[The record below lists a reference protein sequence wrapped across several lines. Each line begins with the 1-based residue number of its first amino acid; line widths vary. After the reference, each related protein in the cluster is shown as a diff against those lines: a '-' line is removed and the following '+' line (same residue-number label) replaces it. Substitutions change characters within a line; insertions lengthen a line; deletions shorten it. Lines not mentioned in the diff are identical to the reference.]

1 MSSNKAKWSDDGND
15 LPNIEPHTQAKHQII
30 QEYITNLIRTLYGT
44 GKYGVTKFTF
54 IDGFSGGGMYRHG
67 DSLWEG
73 SPLRM
78 IKAVREG
85 YRQAKRAY
93 PLDVQFIFID
103 EKHKHLNCLQD
114 YAMAQAGLEELTDE
128 KEHKLPGEK
137 GCLSERC
144 EFLQGKFE
152 GLVDYCINVA
162 KERKGHVFFLLDPFG
177 LKDFSMA
184 SIRKI
189 NSLGKVEILLTFM
202 IDWISRFVKEKDGKQ
217 ESIFKYGLEADG
229 YYNLDELDGFG
240 LDIIN
245 RIGKQ
250 CYLRNESMRLFRNR
264 GNAERVITFSMIGK
278 KFKNRALYYLIHMS
292 KNHRALEVMKESFW
306 QINNLES
313 QYYFEVHGYGF
324 NTVNFYEENQMALK
338 FDITQDN
345 DEYCLEKLDEQLR
358 HLIDKDGIT
367 YKQIR
372 GKTMELNP
380 ASVEHYEQYIKRL
393 RESSE
398 ILVVR
403 NGKIT
408 QAQNLYNNDIIKLPD
423 YKQLRLF

>member
-1 MSSNKAKWSDDGND
+1 MSSNKAKWSRDGKD

-30 QEYITNLIRTLYGT
+30 QEYITNLIITLYGT
-44 GKYGVTKFTF
+44 GKRGVTTFTF

-93 PLDVQFIFID
+93 SLDVQFIFID
-103 EKHKHLNCLQD
+103 EKHKHLNCLRD

-128 KEHKLPGEK
+128 REHKLTGEE
-137 GCLSERC
+137 GFLLERC
-144 EFLQGKFE
+144 EFRCGKFE

-162 KERKGHVFFLLDPFG
+162 KKRKGHVFFLLDPFG
-177 LKDFSMA
+177 WTKVSMA

-189 NSLGKVEILLTFM
+189 NSLPKVEILYTFM
-202 IDWISRFVKEKDGKQ
+202 INNIQRFVTERDKKQ
-217 ESIFKYGLEADG
+217 KSGFQDVLEADG

-240 LDIIN
+240 LDSIN

-250 CYLRNESMRLFRNR
+250 CYLRNESMRLFREQ
-264 GNAERVITFSMIGK
+264 GKAELVYSFSMIPDR
-278 KFKNRALYYLIHMS
+278 FKSCIQYYLIHMS

-306 QINNLES
+306 QINNFAE
-313 QYYFEVHGYGF
+313 YYFQVYGHGF
-324 NTVNFYEENQMALK
+324 KTVNFYEKNQKALK
-338 FDITQDN
+338 FTNSQDN

-372 GKTMELNP
+372 GQTMEFNP
-380 ASVEHYEQYIKRL
+380 ASVKHYQQYIKRL

-403 NGKIT
+403 KGKIT
-408 QAQNLYNNDIIKLPD
+408 KEKKLLNNDIIKSTGK
-423 YKQLRLF
+423 KQLGLF

>member
-144 EFLQGKFE
+144 EFRQGKFE
-152 GLVDYCINVA
+152 DRVDYCINVA
-162 KERKGHVFFLLDPFG
+162 KKRKGHVFFLLDPFG
-177 LKDFSMA
+177 WTDVSMA

-189 NSLGKVEILLTFM
+189 NSLRKVEILYTFM
-202 IDWISRFVKEKDGKQ
+202 IDWIWRFVKERYGKLQ
-217 ESIFKYGLEADG
+217 SAFQDVLEADG
-229 YYNLDELDGFG
+229 YYNLDELNG
-240 LDIIN
+240 LNEIP
-245 RIGKQ
+245 RQ
-250 CYLRNESMRLFRNR
+250 CYLRNESMRLFRDK
-264 GNAERVITFSMIGK
+264 GNAKRVITFSMIGNK
-278 KFKNRALYYLIHMS
+278 YDYRALYYLIHMS

-306 QINNLES
+306 QINNLQS

-324 NTVNFYEENQMALK
+324 KTVNFYEENQMTLK

-345 DEYCLEKLDEQLR
+345 DEYCLEKLEEQLR
-358 HLIDKDGIT
+358 HLIDEDGIT
-367 YKQIR
+367 YKELR
-372 GKTMELNP
+372 DKTMELNP
-380 ASVEHYEQYIKRL
+380 ASVEHYEQCIKRL
-393 RESSE
+393 RESGE
-398 ILVVR
+398 IWVVR
-403 NGKIT
+403 KGKRT
-408 QAQNLYNNDIIKLPD
+408 EAENLQNNDIIKLPD

>member
-1 MSSNKAKWSDDGND
+1 
-15 LPNIEPHTQAKHQII
+15 
-30 QEYITNLIRTLYGT
+30 
-44 GKYGVTKFTF
+44 
-54 IDGFSGGGMYRHG
+54 MYRHG

-85 YRQAKRAY
+85 YRRANRTY

-103 EKHKHLNCLQD
+103 EKHKHLNCLRH
-114 YAMAQAGLEELTDE
+114 YAMAQADLEELTDE
-128 KEHKLPGEK
+128 KEHKFPGEMA
-137 GCLSERC
+137 LLTERC
-144 EFLQGKFE
+144 EFLPGKFE
-152 GLVDYCINVA
+152 DRVDYCINVA
-162 KERKGHVFFLLDPFG
+162 KKRKGHVFFLLDPFG
-177 LKDFSMA
+177 WTDVSMA

-189 NSLGKVEILLTFM
+189 NSLRKVEILYTFM
-202 IDWISRFVKEKDGKQ
+202 IDWIWRFVKERHENLKSAFQDV
-217 ESIFKYGLEADG
+217 LEADG
-229 YYNLDELDGFG
+229 YYNLDELKGFG
-240 LDIIN
+240 LDSIN

-264 GNAERVITFSMIGK
+264 GNAERVITFSMIGNK
-278 KFKNRALYYLIHMS
+278 YDYRALYYLIHMS
-292 KNHRALEVMKESFW
+292 KNHRALEVMKGSFW

-324 NTVNFYEENQMALK
+324 KPVNFYEENQMTLK
-338 FDITQDN
+338 FDITKDK
-345 DEYCLEKLDEQLR
+345 DEYCVEKLDPQLR

-380 ASVEHYEQYIKRL
+380 ASVEHYQQYINKL

-408 QAQNLYNNDIIKLPD
+408 KAKDLENKDIIKLTGK
-423 YKQLRLF
+423 KQLSLC